1 LSVNGEDTTKF
12 IKEFEK
18 EFESILQSQVKEVHG
33 QLMDAF
39 TGINKNVRIL
49 NETDPSKLNYS

>member
-39 TGINKNVRIL
+39 IGINKNVRVL